1 MNDEYDQARGTFF
14 AESREMLQQME
25 ESLLVLE
32 QDPADIDTL
41 HALFRAAHTIKG
53 SAGLFGYERIVAFTH
68 RVESVLE
75 RARSGEIAV
84 DGPLLSV
91 LLPCTDYIGGLL
103 SAAGEEGAE
112 DRLSA
117 KLDRDAA
124 SLIERLMPYLSEGAA
139 QAAAAPPL
147 PKAVHTSGA
156 WHLSLRLSQEVLRNG
171 LDPLGFIRYL
181 DTLGEVVFLAVIDD
195 ALPSLAQMD
204 PEACYVG
211 FEMRMDTAAGR
222 EKILSVFEFMR
233 EDCTLRLV
241 PPDAQVRD
249 YVQLIEEL
257 PEAKERLGEIL
268 VGSGALTRDELNST
282 LAQQGERR
290 LGEAVMAEHGVS
302 QHVVDAALVKQTE
315 SRAHRSEESRFVR
328 VQADKLD
335 RLINLVGELVIA
347 GAGANLLANRAGEPR
362 LVEATDSMSTLVEE
376 IRNSAL
382 QLRMVQI
389 GETFARFRRV
399 VRDVSDALGK
409 KIDLEIR
416 GAETEL
422 DKTVVEKIADPL
434 MHLVRNAVDHGIEI
448 PEQRAAAG
456 KPATGKL
463 TLSACHDSGSVL
475 IEVRDD
481 GRGLDRDRILRK
493 AVERGLV
500 PPEPNLSDQEI
511 YNLIF
516 MPGFSTAEQ
525 VTDLSGRGVGMDV
538 VKRNI
543 DALRGSVQVS
553 TLAGHGTTLTIRLP
567 LTLAIIDGFLVGIGN
582 ASYVV
587 PLDMVEECIEVH
599 TDLGAAHDV
608 INLRGTPVPFLRLRE
623 TFEIDAPQPERE
635 SVVVVRAGANRAGLV
650 VDRLMGEF
658 QTVIKPLGKLFRRVQ
673 GIGGSTILGN
683 GEVALILDVSALLE
697 RTASARTGRR
707 ISRRDPAPERAH
719 STAKQSPGVPTTA
732 Q

>member
-1 MNDEYDQARGTFF
+1 MSDPFDQAKETFF
-14 AESREMLQQME
+14 AESQEMLQQME
-25 ESLLVLE
+25 DSLLVLE
-32 QDPADIDTL
+32 QNPSDMDTV

-53 SAGLFGYERIVAFTH
+53 SAGLFGFERIVAFTH

-75 RARSGEIAV
+75 RARSGQIAV
-84 DGPLLSV
+84 EGALLSA
-91 LLPCTDYIGGLL
+91 LLPCVDYIGGLL
-103 SAAGEEGAE
+103 SAAGDSGAE

-124 SLIERLMPYLSEGAA
+124 TLLERLAPYLADAGHAPAA
-139 QAAAAPPL
+139 KPAL
-147 PKAVHTSGA
+147 PDAVRTAGA
-156 WHLSLRLSQEVLRNG
+156 WHLSLRLSAEVLRNG

-181 DTLGEVVFLAVIDD
+181 DTLGEVTYLQVVDE
-195 ALPSLAQMD
+195 ALPALDAMD
-204 PEACYVG
+204 PEACYFG
-211 FEMRMDTAAGR
+211 FEIRLDTAASR
-222 EKILSVFEFMR
+222 EQILSVFEFMR
-233 EDCTLRLV
+233 EDCTLRLIA
-241 PPDAQVRD
+241 PDAQVRD
-249 YVQLIEEL
+249 YIRLIEEL
-257 PEAKERLGEIL
+257 PEQKQLLGEML
-268 VGSGALTRDELNST
+268 VASGAITGEELQAS
-282 LAQQGERR
+282 LAAKGDVKI
-290 LGEAVMAEHGVS
+290 GEAVVAETGLNR
-302 QHVVDAALVKQTE
+302 QVVDAALVKQSE
-315 SRAHRSEESRFVR
+315 SRNPRNEENRFVR

-347 GAGANLLANRAGEPR
+347 GAGANLLANRTGDSQ
-362 LVEATDSMSTLVEE
+362 LVEATDNISTLVEE

-399 VRDVSDALGK
+399 VRDVSEGLGK
-409 KIDLEIR
+409 RIDLEIK

-422 DKTVVEKIADPL
+422 DKSVVEKIADPL
-434 MHLVRNAVDHGIEI
+434 MHLVRNAIDHGIET
-448 PEQRAAAG
+448 PDTREAGGKHAA
-456 KPATGKL
+456 GKL

-475 IEVRDD
+475 IEVKDD

-500 PPEPNLSDQEI
+500 TANQGLSDAEI

-516 MPGFSTAEQ
+516 MPGFSTADQ

-553 TLAGHGTTLTIRLP
+553 TQAGQGTTFTIRLP

-587 PLDMVEECIEVH
+587 PLDMVEECIELPL
-599 TDLGAAHDV
+599 DLPTGHHV
-608 INLRGTPVPFLRLRE
+608 LNLRGTPLPFVRLRD
-623 TFEIDAPQPERE
+623 TFEIDEARPERE
-635 SVVVVRAGANRAGLV
+635 SVVVVRAGIHRAGIV

-683 GEVALILDVSALLE
+683 GEVALILDVSALLSRATSNRNDASSRPRASAAE
-697 RTASARTGRR
+697 VQSDATAS
-707 ISRRDPAPERAH
+707 
-719 STAKQSPGVPTTA
+719 
-732 Q
+732 

>member
-1 MNDEYDQARGTFF
+1 MSDEFDQARGTFF

-25 ESLLVLE
+25 DALLVLE
-32 QDPADIDTL
+32 NDPDDIDTL

-53 SAGLFGYERIVAFTH
+53 AAGLFGYERIVAFTH

-75 RARSGEIAV
+75 RARSAELAV
-84 DGPLLSV
+84 DRTLLSV
-91 LLPCTDYIGGLL
+91 LLPCVDYIGGLL
-103 SAAGEEGAE
+103 SAAAE
-112 DRLSA
+112 AGTEARLGA

-124 SLIERLMPYLSEGAA
+124 SLIDRLMPYLGQSAA
-139 QAAAAPPL
+139 KVESAPPL
-147 PKAVHTSGA
+147 PRAVRTAGA
-156 WHLSLRLSQEVLRNG
+156 WHLSLRLSPEVLRNG

-181 DTLGEVVFLAVIDD
+181 DTLGEVQHLTLIDD
-195 ALPSLAQMD
+195 ALPALTEMD

-211 FEMRMDTAAGR
+211 FEIRLDTAATR
-222 EKILSVFEFMR
+222 EQILAVFEFMR

-241 PPDAQVRD
+241 APDAQVRE

-257 PEAKERLGEIL
+257 PEGRDRLGEIL
-268 VGSGALTRDELNST
+268 VASGALTRDELEAT
-282 LAQQGERR
+282 LEQQGERR
-290 LGEAVMAEHGVS
+290 IGEALVEENGLS
-302 QHVVDAALVKQTE
+302 ERVVNAALVKQTE
-315 SRAHRSEESRFVR
+315 SRANRTEENRFVR

-347 GAGANLLANRAGEPR
+347 GAGANLLATRAGEPQ
-362 LVEATDSMSTLVEE
+362 LVEATDNISTLVEE

-399 VRDVSDALGK
+399 VRDVSEGLGK
-409 KIDLEIR
+409 RIDLEIR

-422 DKTVVEKIADPL
+422 DKSVVEKIADPL
-434 MHLVRNAVDHGIEI
+434 MHLVRNAMDHGIET
-448 PEQRAAAG
+448 PEARTGAG
-456 KPATGKL
+456 KPAAGKL

-493 AVERGLV
+493 AVDRGLV
-500 PPEPNLSDQEI
+500 APGQTLSDADV

-543 DALRGSVQVS
+543 DALRGSVQVG
-553 TLAGHGTTLTIRLP
+553 TVAGKGTTFTIRLP

-587 PLDMVEECIEVH
+587 PLDMVEECIELPI
-599 TDLGAAHDV
+599 DLASGHDV
-608 INLRGTPVPFLRLRE
+608 INLRGTPLPFLRLRD
-623 TFEIDAPQPERE
+623 TFEIDAPRPERE
-635 SVVVVRAGANRAGLV
+635 SVVVVRSGASRAGLV

-658 QTVIKPLGKLFRRVQ
+658 QTVIKPLGKLFQRVQ

-683 GEVALILDVSALLE
+683 GEVALILDVSALLT
-697 RTASARTGRR
+697 RSASARTDTDP
-707 ISRRDPAPERAH
+707 SRR
-719 STAKQSPGVPTTA
+719 QSAVADVESHGAAT
-732 Q
+732 